1 MAEKKQEIKKSFL
14 EEALLE
20 AKSIQKSA
28 EANAKEI
35 LATSMKPE
43 IDRIIKEAIEED
55 SIEENNVE
63 ESHEQTKKVAEEKLE
78 DDDNDSEDVELDTL
92 DEPEQEIEAGEPES
106 NDIESGVDQIDLSDT
121 PDDEVVKVF
130 KKMSNDDQIEI
141 TKNGDSINLK
151 DENNEYHIELSESK
165 KTKKDKLNEDG
176 LCEDCSDHNNNDNE
190 LSTDMENND
199 EMIYEIELEEN
210 DNPFEETEEKV
221 QEDELEET
229 FNVTHAEGKN
239 VTSKPQNF
247 NVRSRPGDT
256 RYKSQYQE
264 SVERNKQLVKKFNSL
279 RSKAVKILSENK
291 QLKGKE
297 NQYKTALVDL
307 RGKLNQVAL
316 FNTNL
321 AYVNKIMTEQT
332 TTKQEKIDTIS
343 RFDKVKTINESKS
356 LYKTIVDGLKKE
368 PIKNI
373 VEKKIT
379 KTSESGTS
387 KQINESKA
395 YVDPQLDNQLN
406 RMKSLMN
413 YSTNGK

>member
-55 SIEENNVE
+55 SIEENNGE
-63 ESHEQTKKVAEEKLE
+63 ESHEQTKKVAEEKIE
-78 DDDNDSEDVELDTL
+78 DDDDNVELDTL
-92 DEPEQEIEAGEPES
+92 DDEPEQEIETGESEPES
-106 NDIESGVDQIDLSDT
+106 NDVEDEVDQIDLSNT
-121 PDDEVVKVF
+121 PDNEVVKIF
-130 KKMSNDDQIEI
+130 KKINDDDQIEI
-141 TKNGDSINLK
+141 TKDGDSINLK
-151 DENNEYHIELSESK
+151 DENNEYHIELSESQ
-165 KTKKDKLNEDG
+165 KTKKSKLNENG
-176 LCEDCSDHNNNDNE
+176 VCENCSDHNNNDE
-190 LSTDMENND
+190 LSTDMENKD
-199 EMIYEIELEEN
+199 EMIYEIELGDDEDLN
-210 DNPFEETEEKV
+210 EK
-221 QEDELEET
+221 ELGET
-229 FNVTHAEGKN
+229 FNITHAEGKN
-239 VTSKPQNF
+239 VTAKPQNF

-264 SVERNKQLVKKFNSL
+264 SVERNKQLVRKFNSL

-343 RFDKVKTINESKS
+343 RFDKVKTINESKA

-368 PIKNI
+368 PIKDI

-395 YVDPQLDNQLN
+395 YVDPQLSNQLS